1 MKKVDLHIHTQSTIK
16 DYPFTFDINVLEDYV
31 QSQKIDVIAIT
42 NHNVFD
48 RNQYELICA
57 QLPNTIVLPGIEID
71 IDGGHALFIAD
82 SDKHSLDAFEGICN
96 QIAPL
101 VKNQD
106 DTISFEQV
114 QDVFHSFDNYL
125 VIPHYDKEP
134 KLPSETIS
142 KFGANIFAGEVSS
155 VKKFVS
161 ALKNQNS
168 LVPVLFSDFRVEALQ
183 YDALYPNRQTYIDIN
198 DVAVKSLKLC
208 LRDKNKVGLAPT
220 DGHKLF
226 QWSTSGLCLSTG
238 LNIILG
244 KRSSGKTHTLNR
256 IDKHFGDKALY
267 IRQFSLLNTKD
278 PNSIEQ
284 FEQEDKITQSK
295 IASDYLKP
303 FKDVVDDICQVPTK
317 DADMCMLDQY
327 MRSLVKYAKEQH
339 LNDVYSKTQ
348 MFNTPTYELFETN
361 ELKSLIDSVEL
372 LIKNEKYKKI
382 IEAFLDK
389 KMLKG
394 LFRKL
399 VDKYRSLKLSN
410 KLIEDVNAT
419 LNTIKT
425 NLQMQSTATRIP
437 DIDLYGIL
445 IHDCKRKKFNKVV
458 GELKIARQINS
469 RDVGHFHIS
478 TTTRPYYNATDM
490 KQGLQVSLVEAF
502 KSYDVPFTFIQ
513 KLKDTTIESTSY
525 YKYFVKV
532 EYKIL
537 NSLGT
542 VVSGGER
549 TEFNFLSKVKD
560 AMMYDILIIDEPESS
575 FDNIFLKNEVNT
587 LIKEMSR
594 KMPVIVSTHN
604 STIGGSIKPDY
615 IIYTE
620 KSIGQ
625 SGEVVYKVYEGMP
638 DSKLLKTSSGDS
650 IENYKITM
658 NSLEAGEAA
667 YNNRK
672 QGYDLLKN

>member
-1 MKKVDLHIHTQSTIK
+1 MKKVDLHIHTVSTVK
-16 DYPFTFDINVLEDYV
+16 DRPFMFDINVLEDYV
-31 QSQKIDVIAIT
+31 LSQKIDVIAIT
-42 NHNVFD
+42 NHNEFD
-48 RNQYELICA
+48 RNQYERICV
-57 QLPNTIVLPGIEID
+57 QLPNTTVLPGIEID

-82 SDKHSLDAFEGICN
+82 SDKQSLDVFEGICN
-96 QIAPL
+96 KITPL
-101 VKNQD
+101 VTCQD
-106 DTISFEQV
+106 DTIPFEQV
-114 QDVFHSFDNYL
+114 QDLFHGFEDYL

-134 KLPSETIS
+134 KLPSETIL
-142 KFGANIFAGEVSS
+142 KFGVNIFAGEVSS

-161 ALKNQNS
+161 ALNNQDS

-183 YDALYPNRQTYIDIN
+183 YGAVYPNRQTYIDIN
-198 DVAVKSLKLC
+198 DVAVNSLKLC

-220 DGHKLF
+220 DGHNLF

-256 IDKHFGDKALY
+256 INKHFGDKALY

-284 FEQEDKITQSK
+284 FEQEDKITQGK

-303 FKDVVDDICQVPTK
+303 FKEVVDDISQVPTK
-317 DADMCMLDQY
+317 EADMCVLGQY
-327 MRSLVKYAKEQH
+327 MKSLVKYANEQH

-348 MFNTPTYELFETN
+348 MFNTPTYSFFETN

-372 LIKNEKYKKI
+372 LIKNVKYKKI
-382 IEAFLDK
+382 VESYLDK
-389 KMLKG
+389 NKLKG
-394 LFRKL
+394 LFCNL
-399 VDKYRSLKLSN
+399 VDKYRTLKLCN

-437 DIDLYGIL
+437 NIDLYNIL
-445 IHDCKRKKFNKVV
+445 INECKREKFNKVV
-458 GELKIARQINS
+458 GELKSTRLINS
-469 RDVGHFHIS
+469 RDIGHFRIS

-490 KQGLQVSLVEAF
+490 KQGSQVSLVEAF
-502 KSYDVPFTFIQ
+502 KSYDVPFAFIQ
-513 KLKDTTIESTSY
+513 KLKETTVESTSY

-587 LIKEMSR
+587 LIKEMS
-594 KMPVIVSTHN
+594 KNMPVIVSTHN

-620 KSIGQ
+620 KSV
-625 SGEVVYKVYEGMP
+625 ENDKVVYKVYEGMP
-638 DSKLLKTSSGDS
+638 DSKLLSTPSGES
-650 IENYKITM
+650 IENYQITM

>member
-1 MKKVDLHIHTQSTIK
+1 MKKVDLHIHTISTVK
-16 DYPFTFDINVLEDYV
+16 DRSFTFDINVLEDYV

-48 RNQYELICA
+48 RYQYEQINDKLT
-57 QLPNTIVLPGIEID
+57 NTIVLPGIEID

-82 SDKHSLDAFEGICN
+82 SDKQSLDAFEAICN

-101 VKNQD
+101 VKSQD
-106 DTISFEQV
+106 NTIPFDQV
-114 QDVFHSFDNYL
+114 QALFHCFDDYL

-134 KLPSETIS
+134 KLPDETIS
-142 KFGANIFAGEVSS
+142 KFGANIFAGEVCS
-155 VKKFVS
+155 VKKFAY
-161 ALKNQNS
+161 ALKNPHS
-168 LVPVLFSDFRVEALQ
+168 LVPVLFSDFRVETLL
-183 YDALYPNRQTYIDIN
+183 YGEVYPNRQTYIDIN
-198 DVAVKSLKLC
+198 DVTVNSLKLC
-208 LRDKNKVGLAPT
+208 LRDKTKVGLAPT
-220 DGHKLF
+220 DGHNLF

-256 IDKHFGDKALY
+256 ISKHFGDKALY

-284 FEQEDKITQSK
+284 FEQEDKIKQSK
-295 IASDYLKP
+295 IASDYLQP
-303 FKDVVDDICQVPTK
+303 FKSVVDNISQVPTK
-317 DADMCMLDQY
+317 EADMYMLDQY
-327 MRSLVKYAKEQH
+327 MKALVKFANEQH

-348 MFNTPTYELFETN
+348 MFNTFTYSLFETN

-372 LIKNEKYKKI
+372 LIKNEKYKK
-382 IEAFLDK
+382 EVESFLDK

-394 LFRKL
+394 LFCKL
-399 VDKYRSLKLSN
+399 VEMYRSLNLSN
-410 KLIEDVNAT
+410 KLLQDVNAT

-437 DIDLYGIL
+437 DLDLYGIL
-445 IHDCKRKKFNKVV
+445 MNDCKRIKFNEVV
-458 GELKIARQINS
+458 HELKTSRQINY
-469 RDVGHFHIS
+469 RDVGHFRIS
-478 TTTRPYYNATDM
+478 TTTRPYNNATDM
-490 KQGLQVSLVEAF
+490 KQGSQVSLVEAF
-502 KSYDVPFTFIQ
+502 KSYDSPFDFIQ
-513 KLKDTTIESTSY
+513 KLKETAVESTSY

-542 VVSGGER
+542 VASGGER

-575 FDNIFLKNEVNT
+575 FDNIFLKDEVNS
-587 LIKEMSR
+587 LIKEMSMN
-594 KMPVIVSTHN
+594 MPVIVSTHN
-604 STIGGSIKPDY
+604 STIGGSINPDY

-620 KSIGQ
+620 KSIEH
-625 SGEVVYKVYEGMP
+625 GEVVYNVYEGRP
-638 DSKLLKTSSGDS
+638 ESKLLRTPSGDS
-650 IENYKITM
+650 IENYEITM
-658 NSLEAGEAA
+658 NSLEAGETA

>member
-1 MKKVDLHIHTQSTIK
+1 MKKVDLHIHTISTVK
-16 DYPFTFDINVLEDYV
+16 DRSFTFDINVLEDYV
-31 QSQKIDVIAIT
+31 QSQRIDVVAIT

-48 RNQYELICA
+48 RNQYEQICVK
-57 QLPNTIVLPGIEID
+57 LTNTIVLPGIEID

-82 SDKHSLDAFEGICN
+82 SDKQSLDAFEAICN

-101 VKNQD
+101 VKSQD
-106 DTISFEQV
+106 DTISFDQV
-114 QDVFHSFDNYL
+114 QALFHCFDDYL

-134 KLPSETIS
+134 KLPNETIS
-142 KFGANIFAGEVSS
+142 KFGVNIFAGEVCS
-155 VKKFVS
+155 VKKFAS
-161 ALKNQNS
+161 ALKNPHS
-168 LVPVLFSDFRVEALQ
+168 LVPVLFSDFRVETLQ
-183 YDALYPNRQTYIDIN
+183 YDEIYPNRQTYIDIN
-198 DVAVKSLKLC
+198 DVTVNSLKLC

-220 DGHKLF
+220 DGHNLF

-244 KRSSGKTHTLNR
+244 KRSSGKTHTLNS
-256 IDKHFGDKALY
+256 INKHFGGKALY

-284 FEQEDKITQSK
+284 FEQEDKIKQSK
-295 IASDYLKP
+295 IASDYLQP
-303 FKDVVDDICQVPTK
+303 FKDVVDNISQVPTTEV
-317 DADMCMLDQY
+317 DMHLLDQY
-327 MRSLVKYAKEQH
+327 MKALVKFANEQH

-348 MFNTPTYELFETN
+348 MFNTPTYISFETN
-361 ELKSLIDSVEL
+361 ELKSLIDSVEQ
-372 LIKNEKYKKI
+372 LIKNEKYKKEV
-382 IEAFLDK
+382 EAFLDV

-394 LFRKL
+394 LFCKL
-399 VDKYRSLKLSN
+399 VDEYRSLNLRN

-419 LNTIKT
+419 LHAIKI

-437 DIDLYGIL
+437 DLDLYGIL
-445 IHDCKRKKFNKVV
+445 INDCKRVKFNKVV
-458 GELKIARQINS
+458 NELKTSRQINS
-469 RDVGHFHIS
+469 RDVGHFRIS
-478 TTTRPYYNATDM
+478 TTTRPYNNATDM
-490 KQGLQVSLVEAF
+490 KQGSQVSLVEAF
-502 KSYDVPFTFIQ
+502 KSYDSPFEFIQ
-513 KLKDTTIESTSY
+513 KLKETAVESASF

-549 TEFNFLSKVKD
+549 TECNFLAKVKD
-560 AMMYDILIIDEPESS
+560 AMMSDILIIDEPESS
-575 FDNIFLKNEVNT
+575 FDNIFLKDEVNT
-587 LIKEMSR
+587 LIKEMS
-594 KMPVIVSTHN
+594 KNMPVIVSTHN

-615 IIYTE
+615 ILYAE
-620 KSIGQ
+620 KSIENGK
-625 SGEVVYKVYEGMP
+625 VDYKVYEGMP
-638 DSKLLKTSSGDS
+638 DSKFLRTPSGDS

-658 NSLEAGEAA
+658 NSLEAGESA

>member
-1 MKKVDLHIHTQSTIK
+1 MKKVDLHIHTIPTVK
-16 DYPFTFDINVLEDYV
+16 DRPFIFDIKVLEDYV
-31 QSQKIDVIAIT
+31 LSQKIDVIAIT

-48 RNQYELICA
+48 RNQYEQICV
-57 QLPNTIVLPGIEID
+57 QFHNTIVLPGIEID

-82 SDKHSLDAFEGICN
+82 TDKQSLDAFEIICN
-96 QIAPL
+96 QITPL
-101 VKNQD
+101 VKSQD
-106 DTISFEQV
+106 DTIPFEQV
-114 QDVFHSFDNYL
+114 QAIFHRFDDYL

-134 KLPSETIS
+134 KLPNETIS
-142 KFGANIFAGEVSS
+142 KFGVNIFAGEVCSI
-155 VKKFVS
+155 KKFVS

-168 LVPVLFSDFRVEALQ
+168 LVPVLFSDFRVEALP
-183 YDALYPNRQTYIDIN
+183 YGAVFPNRQTYIDIN
-198 DVAVKSLKLC
+198 DVAVNSLKLC

-220 DGHKLF
+220 DGHNLF

-278 PNSIEQ
+278 HNSIEQ
-284 FEQEDKITQSK
+284 FEQEDKIKQSK

-303 FKDVVDDICQVPTK
+303 FKDVVDNISQVPTK
-317 DADMCMLDQY
+317 EADICLLDQY
-327 MRSLVKYAKEQH
+327 MRALVKFANEQH

-348 MFNTPTYELFETN
+348 MFNTSTYSFFETK

-382 IEAFLDK
+382 VESFLDK
-389 KMLKG
+389 DILKG
-394 LFRKL
+394 LFCKL
-399 VDKYRSLKLSN
+399 VDKYRYLNLKN
-410 KLIEDVNAT
+410 KLIEDVNVT
-419 LNTIKT
+419 LRTIKT
-425 NLQMQSTATRIP
+425 NLQMQSTATRVP

-445 IHDCKRKKFNKVV
+445 INDCKRARFNEVV
-458 GELKIARQINS
+458 QELKTNRQINN
-469 RDVGHFHIS
+469 REIGHFRIS

-490 KQGLQVSLVEAF
+490 KQGTQVSLVEAF
-502 KSYDVPFTFIQ
+502 KSYDSPFNFIQ
-513 KLKDTTIESTSY
+513 KLKETTIESTSF

-575 FDNIFLKNEVNT
+575 FDNIFLKDEVNT
-587 LIKEMSR
+587 LIKEMS
-594 KMPVIVSTHN
+594 KNMPVIVSTHN

-620 KSIGQ
+620 KSIVN
-625 SGEVVYKVYEGMP
+625 SEVVYKVYEGAP
-638 DSKLLKTSSGDS
+638 ESKLLKTPYGDS

-658 NSLEAGEAA
+658 NSLEAGETA
-667 YNNRK
+667 YNNRR
-672 QGYDLLKN
+672 QGYDLLKK

>member
-1 MKKVDLHIHTQSTIK
+1 MKKVDLHIHTVSTVK
-16 DYPFTFDINVLEDYV
+16 DRPFMFDINVLEDYV
-31 QSQKIDVIAIT
+31 LSQKIDVIAIT
-42 NHNVFD
+42 NHNEFD
-48 RNQYELICA
+48 RNQYERICV
-57 QLPNTIVLPGIEID
+57 QLPNTTVLPGIEID

-82 SDKHSLDAFEGICN
+82 SDKQSLDVFEGICN
-96 QIAPL
+96 KITPL
-101 VKNQD
+101 VTCQD
-106 DTISFEQV
+106 DTIPFEQV
-114 QDVFHSFDNYL
+114 QDLFHGFEDYL

-134 KLPSETIS
+134 KLPSETIL
-142 KFGANIFAGEVSS
+142 KFGVNIFAGEVSS

-161 ALKNQNS
+161 ALNNQDS

-183 YDALYPNRQTYIDIN
+183 YGAVYPNRQTYIDIN
-198 DVAVKSLKLC
+198 DVAVNSLKLC

-220 DGHKLF
+220 DGHNLF

-256 IDKHFGDKALY
+256 INKHFGDKALY

-284 FEQEDKITQSK
+284 FEQEDKITQGK

-303 FKDVVDDICQVPTK
+303 FKEVVDDISQVPTK
-317 DADMCMLDQY
+317 EADMCVLGQY
-327 MRSLVKYAKEQH
+327 MKSLVKYANEQH

-348 MFNTPTYELFETN
+348 MFNTPTYSFFETN

-372 LIKNEKYKKI
+372 LIKNVKYKKI
-382 IEAFLDK
+382 VESYLDK
-389 KMLKG
+389 NKLKG
-394 LFRKL
+394 LFCNL
-399 VDKYRSLKLSN
+399 VDKYRTLKLRN

-437 DIDLYGIL
+437 NIDLYNIL
-445 IHDCKRKKFNKVV
+445 INECKREKFNKVV
-458 GELKIARQINS
+458 GELKSTRLINS
-469 RDVGHFHIS
+469 RDIGHFRIS

-490 KQGLQVSLVEAF
+490 KQGSQVSLVEAF
-502 KSYDVPFTFIQ
+502 KSYNVPFAFIQ
-513 KLKDTTIESTSY
+513 KLKETTVESTSY

-587 LIKEMSR
+587 LIKEMS
-594 KMPVIVSTHN
+594 KNMPVIVSTHN

-620 KSIGQ
+620 KSV
-625 SGEVVYKVYEGMP
+625 ENDKVVYKVYEGMP
-638 DSKLLKTSSGDS
+638 DSKLLSTPSGES
-650 IENYKITM
+650 IENYQITM

>member
-1 MKKVDLHIHTQSTIK
+1 MKKVDLHIHTVSTVK
-16 DYPFTFDINVLEDYV
+16 DRPFMFDINVLEDYV
-31 QSQKIDVIAIT
+31 LSQKIDVIAIT
-42 NHNVFD
+42 NHNEFD
-48 RNQYELICA
+48 RNQYERICV
-57 QLPNTIVLPGIEID
+57 QLPNTTVLPGIEID

-82 SDKHSLDAFEGICN
+82 SDKQSLDVFEGICN
-96 QIAPL
+96 KITPL
-101 VKNQD
+101 VTCQD
-106 DTISFEQV
+106 DTIPFEQV
-114 QDVFHSFDNYL
+114 QDLFHGFEDYL

-134 KLPSETIS
+134 KLPSETIL
-142 KFGANIFAGEVSS
+142 KFGVNIFAGEVSS

-161 ALKNQNS
+161 ALNNQDS

-183 YDALYPNRQTYIDIN
+183 YGAVYPNRQTYIDIN
-198 DVAVKSLKLC
+198 DVAVNSLKLC

-220 DGHKLF
+220 DGHNLF

-256 IDKHFGDKALY
+256 INKHFGDKALY

-284 FEQEDKITQSK
+284 FEQEDKITQGK

-303 FKDVVDDICQVPTK
+303 FKEVVDDISQVPTK
-317 DADMCMLDQY
+317 EADMCVLGQY
-327 MRSLVKYAKEQH
+327 MKSLVKYANEQH

-348 MFNTPTYELFETN
+348 MFNTPTYSFFETN

-372 LIKNEKYKKI
+372 LIKNVKYKKI
-382 IEAFLDK
+382 VESYLDK
-389 KMLKG
+389 NKLKG
-394 LFRKL
+394 LFCNL
-399 VDKYRSLKLSN
+399 VDKYRTLKLRN

-437 DIDLYGIL
+437 NIDLYNIL
-445 IHDCKRKKFNKVV
+445 INECKREKFNKVV
-458 GELKIARQINS
+458 GELKSTRLINS
-469 RDVGHFHIS
+469 RDIGHFRIS

-490 KQGLQVSLVEAF
+490 KQGSQVSLVEAF
-502 KSYDVPFTFIQ
+502 KSYDVPFAFIQ
-513 KLKDTTIESTSY
+513 KLKETTVESTSY

-587 LIKEMSR
+587 LIKEMSMN
-594 KMPVIVSTHN
+594 MPVIVSTHN

-620 KSIGQ
+620 KSV
-625 SGEVVYKVYEGMP
+625 ENDKVVYKVYEGMP
-638 DSKLLKTSSGDS
+638 DSKLLSTPSGES
-650 IENYKITM
+650 IENYQITM

>member
-1 MKKVDLHIHTQSTIK
+1 MKKVDLHIHTISTVK
-16 DYPFTFDINVLEDYV
+16 DRSFTFDINVLEDYV
-31 QSQKIDVIAIT
+31 LSQKIDVIAIT

-48 RNQYELICA
+48 RNQYEQICL
-57 QLPNTIVLPGIEID
+57 QLPTTIVLPGIEID

-82 SDKHSLDAFEGICN
+82 SDKKSLDAFEAICN
-96 QIAPL
+96 QIPPL
-101 VKNQD
+101 VKSQD
-106 DTISFEQV
+106 DTIPFDQV
-114 QDVFHSFDNYL
+114 QNLFHCFDDYL
-125 VIPHYDKEP
+125 VVPHYDKEP
-134 KLPSETIS
+134 KLPNETIS
-142 KFGANIFAGEVSS
+142 KFGANIFTGEVCS

-161 ALKNQNS
+161 ALKTPNS
-168 LVPVLFSDFRVEALQ
+168 LVPVLFSDFRVETLQ
-183 YDALYPNRQTYIDIN
+183 YDEIYPNRQIYIDIN
-198 DVAVKSLKLC
+198 DVTVNSLKLC

-220 DGHKLF
+220 DGHNLF

-244 KRSSGKTHTLNR
+244 KRSSGKTHTLNS
-256 IDKHFGDKALY
+256 INKHFGGKALY

-284 FEQEDKITQSK
+284 FEQEDKIKQSK
-295 IASDYLKP
+295 IASDYLQP
-303 FKDVVDDICQVPTK
+303 FKNVVDNISQVPTTE
-317 DADMCMLDQY
+317 ADMHLLDQY
-327 MRSLVKYAKEQH
+327 MKALVKFANEQH

-348 MFNTPTYELFETN
+348 MFNTPTYISFETN
-361 ELKSLIDSVEL
+361 ELKSLIDSVEQ
-372 LIKNEKYKKI
+372 LIKNEKYKKEV
-382 IEAFLDK
+382 EAFLDK

-394 LFRKL
+394 LFCKL
-399 VDKYRSLKLSN
+399 VDEYRSLNLRN

-419 LNTIKT
+419 LHAIKI

-437 DIDLYGIL
+437 DLDLYGIL
-445 IHDCKRKKFNKVV
+445 INDCKRVKFNKVV
-458 GELKIARQINS
+458 NELKTSRQINS
-469 RDVGHFHIS
+469 RDIGHFRIS
-478 TTTRPYYNATDM
+478 TTTRPYHNATDM
-490 KQGLQVSLVEAF
+490 KQGSQVSLVEAF
-502 KSYDVPFTFIQ
+502 KSYDSPFEFIQ
-513 KLKDTTIESTSY
+513 KLKETAVESASF

-560 AMMYDILIIDEPESS
+560 AMMSDILIIDEPESS
-575 FDNIFLKNEVNT
+575 FDNIFLKDEVNT
-587 LIKEMSR
+587 LIKEMS
-594 KMPVIVSTHN
+594 KNMPVIVSTHN

-615 IIYTE
+615 ILYTE
-620 KSIGQ
+620 KSIENGK
-625 SGEVVYKVYEGMP
+625 VDYKVYEGMP
-638 DSKLLKTSSGDS
+638 DSKFLRTPSGDS

-658 NSLEAGEAA
+658 NSLEAGESA

>member
-1 MKKVDLHIHTQSTIK
+1 MKKVDLHIHTISTVK
-16 DYPFTFDINVLEDYV
+16 DRSFTFDINVLEDYV
-31 QSQKIDVIAIT
+31 LSQKIDVIAIT

-48 RNQYELICA
+48 RNQYEQICL
-57 QLPNTIVLPGIEID
+57 QLPTTIVLPGIEID
-71 IDGGHALFIAD
+71 IDGGHTLFIAD
-82 SDKHSLDAFEGICN
+82 SDKKSLDAFEAICN
-96 QIAPL
+96 QIPPL
-101 VKNQD
+101 VKSQD
-106 DTISFEQV
+106 DTIPFDQV
-114 QDVFHSFDNYL
+114 QNLFHCFDDYL
-125 VIPHYDKEP
+125 VVPHYDKEP
-134 KLPSETIS
+134 KLPNETIS
-142 KFGANIFAGEVSS
+142 KFGANIFAGEVCS

-161 ALKNQNS
+161 ALKTPNS
-168 LVPVLFSDFRVEALQ
+168 LVPVLFSDFRVETLQ
-183 YDALYPNRQTYIDIN
+183 YDEIYPNRQTYIDIN
-198 DVAVKSLKLC
+198 DVTVNSLKLC

-220 DGHKLF
+220 DGHNLF

-244 KRSSGKTHTLNR
+244 KRSSGKTHTLNS
-256 IDKHFGDKALY
+256 INKHFGGKALY

-284 FEQEDKITQSK
+284 FEQEDKIKQSK
-295 IASDYLKP
+295 IASDYLQP
-303 FKDVVDDICQVPTK
+303 FKDVVDNISQVPTTE
-317 DADMCMLDQY
+317 ADMHLLDQY
-327 MRSLVKYAKEQH
+327 MKALVKFANEQH

-348 MFNTPTYELFETN
+348 MFNTPTYISFETN
-361 ELKSLIDSVEL
+361 ELKRLIDSVEQ
-372 LIKNEKYKKI
+372 LIKNEKYKKEV
-382 IEAFLDK
+382 EAFLDK

-394 LFRKL
+394 LFCKL
-399 VDKYRSLKLSN
+399 VDKYRSLNMSN

-419 LNTIKT
+419 LHAIKA

-437 DIDLYGIL
+437 DLDLYGIL
-445 IHDCKRKKFNKVV
+445 INDCKRVKFNKVV
-458 GELKIARQINS
+458 HELKTSRHINS
-469 RDVGHFHIS
+469 RDVGHFRIS
-478 TTTRPYYNATDM
+478 TTTRPYHNATDM
-490 KQGLQVSLVEAF
+490 KQGSQVSLVEAF
-502 KSYDVPFTFIQ
+502 KSYDSPFEFIQ
-513 KLKDTTIESTSY
+513 KLKDTAVESTSF

-560 AMMYDILIIDEPESS
+560 AMMSDILIIDEPESS
-575 FDNIFLKNEVNT
+575 FDNIFLKDEVNT
-587 LIKEMSR
+587 LIKEMS
-594 KMPVIVSTHN
+594 KNMPVIVSTHN

-615 IIYTE
+615 ILYTE
-620 KSIGQ
+620 KTIVNGK
-625 SGEVVYKVYEGMP
+625 VDYKVYEGMP
-638 DSKLLKTSSGDS
+638 DSKFLRTPSGDS